1 MQVYAGCAVP
11 EEYLYD
17 LEFDV
22 WVRVEDDGSA
32 CMGMTDVA
40 QTLCGKL
47 VSVTFQKQSGD
58 QVRRGRTVAVIESAK
73 WVGPFRSPLSGEVLE
88 VNDDAFRSDQLIAN
102 RDPYGAGWLVR
113 LAPSE
118 LDEERG
124 SLLDGLAAFP
134 AVRERIE
141 REEIR
146 CFRCAD

>member
-1 MQVYAGCAVP
+1 MQVYAGCALP

-17 LEFDV
+17 LELDV
-22 WVRVEDDGSA
+22 WVRVEDDGTA
-32 CMGMTDVA
+32 RMGMTDVA

-47 VSVTFQKQSGD
+47 VSVTFQKRQGD
-58 QVRRGRTVAVIESAK
+58 HVRRGRTLAVIESAK

-88 VNDDAFRSDQLIAN
+88 VNEDAFRSDQLIAN
-102 RDPYGAGWLVR
+102 RDPYGAGWLAR
-113 LAPSE
+113 LAPSG
-118 LDEERG
+118 LDQERG
-124 SLLDGLAAFP
+124 SLLDGVAAFP